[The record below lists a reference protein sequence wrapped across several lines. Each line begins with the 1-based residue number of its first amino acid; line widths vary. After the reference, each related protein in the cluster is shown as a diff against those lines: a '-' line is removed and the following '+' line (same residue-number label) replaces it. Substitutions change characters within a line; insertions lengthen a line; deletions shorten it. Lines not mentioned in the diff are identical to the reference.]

1 MVVGD
6 NTNNGVNEQN
16 DFASF
21 HLPPQYGCSPTETSG
36 NLRII
41 SFQLK
46 SNTFAIIKKTLIQN
60 KQIAIVGGGP
70 GGLTLARLLQLKGAN
85 VKVYERDLNKDAR
98 VQGTTL
104 DLHEESGLKA
114 LRQAQLL
121 DEFKKNYRPGAD
133 KMIIVN
139 ENAEIF
145 FSDHEEKPEEDFG
158 NEYFR
163 PEIDRGPLR
172 NMLLE
177 SLQPNTVVWD
187 SQFVS
192 MQKQNDGWL
201 LHFKNGAF
209 AYADIVIGADGANS
223 KIRPYI
229 TDIKPFYSGVSGVLT
244 VEGLYDPETM
254 APTIHQL
261 LKGGKIMA
269 FGGGKTFTVASKGDG
284 SLAFYVSYKV
294 DESRLKNIDFAD
306 KPQVLAWFKKDF
318 AEWGHMWLELFENAE
333 TTFIAI
339 PIYCMPLDQTW
350 QALPNLTILGDAAH
364 LMPPFAG
371 EGVNMAML
379 DALELSDCLCSENFS
394 DLQTAIASYE
404 NQMRKRAAAAA
415 QESLENG
422 DKMHSTGALEK
433 MLAFFGGKY
442 S

>member
-1 MVVGD
+1 M
-6 NTNNGVNEQN
+6 T
-16 DFASF
+16 
-21 HLPPQYGCSPTETSG
+21 
-36 NLRII
+36 
-41 SFQLK
+41 
-46 SNTFAIIKKTLIQN
+46 IKD

-85 VKVYERDLNKDAR
+85 VKLYERHLNKDAR

-104 DLHEESGLKA
+104 DLHDESGLRA
-114 LRQAQLL
+114 LREAQLM

-139 ENAEIF
+139 EQAKIF
-145 FSDHEEKPEEDFG
+145 FSDHEEKPTEDFG
-158 NEYFR
+158 SEHFR

-177 SLQPNTVVWD
+177 SLQPDTVVWG

-201 LHFKNGAF
+201 LHFKNGTS

-229 TDIKPFYSGVSGVLT
+229 TDIKAFYTGISGLLT
-244 VEGLYDPETM
+244 VEGIYDPEIK
-254 APTIHQL
+254 APHIHQL
-261 LKGGKIMA
+261 SKGGKIMA

-294 DESRLKNIDFAD
+294 DESRLKNIDFSD
-306 KPQVLAWFKKDF
+306 KAQVLAWFKKDLP
-318 AEWGHMWLELFENAE
+318 EWDNIWHELFENAA
-333 TTFIAI
+333 TTFIPIAI
-339 PIYCMPLDQTW
+339 YSMPLDQTW
-350 QALPNLTILGDAAH
+350 QALPNLTMLGDAAH

-379 DALELSDCLCSENFS
+379 DALELRDSLYNESFS
-394 DLQTAIASYE
+394 DIQTAIAAYE

-422 DKMHSTGALEK
+422 EKMHSADALQK
-433 MLAFFGGKY
+433 MLAFFNGMPSAKEH
-442 S
+442 